1 MNLHGFN
8 LLADAAYD
16 SHNVYDFVHLE
27 SESTAF
33 IPLRTS
39 SKKPLVGDCGKP
51 LSLHSHYFES
61 KRNIFRD
68 KYVCDDTSN
77 CPLNKHNCY
86 AYKNFPKDDFR
97 SFLNRDSSSFKKFHN
112 KRTLIESIFSK
123 LADMTNSTSLRFI
136 NAVEVECN
144 LSNLYL
150 IASAFLAHNMGRDDL
165 LGSPKTLMY
174 ETACV

>member
-1 MNLHGFN
+1 
-8 LLADAAYD
+8 
-16 SHNVYDFVHLE
+16 
-27 SESTAF
+27 
-33 IPLRTS
+33 
-39 SKKPLVGDCGKP
+39 
-51 LSLHSHYFES
+51 
-61 KRNIFRD
+61 
-68 KYVCDDTSN
+68 
-77 CPLNKHNCY
+77 
-86 AYKNFPKDDFR
+86 
-97 SFLNRDSSSFKKFHN
+97 LNRDSYSFKKVHN

-174 ETACV
+174 ETACL